1 MKRKF
6 NLIPFF
12 LTKISFKTSG
22 IEKEIEKI
30 KYNFEASYERDSKIL
45 DIKHSDKKSKEY
57 LLDDLQ
63 LKYHYKMIS
72 KNEYQ
77 KELHTLN
84 DKPYVDV
91 INSGFVTDENG
102 RGQMMFEFDWN
113 HQFVQYLKKEGYGGF
128 TPDEIVDNW
137 FTDVCEQNARTNYL
151 YGPD

>member
-12 LTKISFKTSG
+12 LTRECYSLSG
-22 IEKEIEKI
+22 IQKEIARL
-30 KYNFEASYERDSKIL
+30 KYDYHESYERDLKIL
-45 DIKHSDKKSKEY
+45 GLKIDNHESIEYKKED
-57 LLDDLQ
+57 LLLQ
-63 LKYHYKMIS
+63 HHYGIIT
-72 KNEYQ
+72 NHQYQ
-77 KELHTLN
+77 KELHTIDDL
-84 DKPYVDV
+84 PYVEIIDSKY
-91 INSGFVTDENG
+91 IIDDSG

-113 HQFVQYLKKEGYGGF
+113 HQFVLHLKKEGYGGF